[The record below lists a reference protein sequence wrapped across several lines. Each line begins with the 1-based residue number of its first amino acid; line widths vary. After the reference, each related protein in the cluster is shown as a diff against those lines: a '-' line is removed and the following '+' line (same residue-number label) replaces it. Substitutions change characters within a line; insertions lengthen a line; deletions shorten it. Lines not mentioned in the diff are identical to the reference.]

1 MRSGQLSYMHR
12 PRFAYACKLRRQS
25 LGPETRN
32 PIAHFCTLSGRND
45 KRPTHLFKM
54 LADSIVSANKSNAK
68 ARVAVRNRLSES
80 AVQHWNEN
88 AYRLRACSTQEL
100 AIILRDMHLKAT
112 KAGLRQTATPGATG
126 CFAHPS
132 PGMDENVGPTL
143 ESMSTRQKLATGA
156 QRALLTQT
164 HDAHCVETRGQHSST
179 REALCSQPK
188 LRRA

>member
-1 MRSGQLSYMHR
+1 MHR
-12 PRFAYACKLRRQS
+12 PRFAYACGLGRLS

-32 PIAHFCTLSGRND
+32 PNAHYCTLSGRNHM
-45 KRPTHLFKM
+45 RPRHVFKM
-54 LADSIVSANKSNAK
+54 LADSILIANGSSAK
-68 ARVAVRNRLSES
+68 ARVAFTNRLSES

-164 HDAHCVETRGQHSST
+164 HDAHCVETRRQHSST
-179 REALCSQPK
+179 REALCLQPK